1 MRRAQLRL
9 RQIITVT
16 VVALLVALATVS
28 AVPRQ
33 HALGAVARAASQ
45 QATIQ
50 RPPGGRRWY

>member
-9 RQIITVT
+9 RQIIAMT

-33 HALGAVARAASQ
+33 HALSVAARAASQ
-45 QATIQ
+45 QTAIQ
-50 RPPGGRRWY
+50 HLPFGRRWY